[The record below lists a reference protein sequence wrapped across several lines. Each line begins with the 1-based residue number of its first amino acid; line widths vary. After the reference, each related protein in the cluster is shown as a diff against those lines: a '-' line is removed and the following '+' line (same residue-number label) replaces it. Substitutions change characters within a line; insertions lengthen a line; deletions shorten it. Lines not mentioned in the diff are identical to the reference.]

1 MFLFILYLSRH
12 PQMHHS
18 SHHQHHR
25 RYHQVVHLDLEAER
39 GNDIYNIMVI
49 IFKLDMTIVEKK
61 GDISPYVH
69 QHPHLFQSSISAINY
84 DIVNYINNVDHI
96 HQCISGRLKDHHV
109 ILVHQDMSVIH
120 CRYAHPPQRP
130 HRSPIEPFEIGYESE
145 DEFGNSPHISSRSS
159 DASTEML
166 QEESPFPMA
175 SQPPQHL
182 RGHLHHLHQLE
193 EKAPHILQPVVDIIN
208 ICIVEQTLNQR
219 DHHHPAGDNL
229 LHPLRHLHHRAQHL
243 PTHQCFFLSTSRRSN
258 QPFDLD
264 IIVIKEEEVDIIKKN
279 DREVIIIQVIKTTVQ
294 EHPGNSSHIMSDYH
308 QSIDFKRCIIAS
320 EFIMDKNICVMFI
333 YLQSCFTKELIIPL
347 KIILEK
353 ITQVGFDITLII
365 ENCRRRQHKCI
376 SNIVDFININEKEYF
391 PHLEEEHHIYLEE
404 NIMKHMP
411 NISHYSEEPSS
422 SFLNDFIT
430 SEGIR
435 GSHLRAYI
443 KKVIIK
449 SDIILDV
456 FNTLEHFAQR
466 GHQSSTI
473 IKLDSII
480 EYQLLDFTSISGPD
494 FFSVPSAI
502 NIDIMVIMEKLIEVM
517 HLWYTYHIYIFDMND
532 IIRSE
537 SSAEYHLLD
546 YTSISRLN
554 YSAPICVK
562 AELINKDIF
571 AEYHLLD
578 YICINGPNHI
588 SVNRVINLDINIK
601 AERFIRTICPS
612 HINLLINTYKVET
625 CLSHPN
631 GDISHIDYD
640 FNISYINF
648 HIVIKKKKFIRV
660 IFMPYINL
668 SYNNLDLIIEAERF
682 IRNHRYVYLVKN
694 INREVSSEVHNNYGK
709 FIRTDSII
717 LESIDESIP
726 YVHQHPHLFHHG
738 ASSMNT
744 SGKHIISV
752 QYPMVNQE
760 DSILTIPCVFI
771 SKYFILSEFIIDN
784 YFHIILITLHQ
795 WEALDI
801 THSCPSGNRA
811 RRFHRIEWNKTN
823 HLIIF
828 KNIDYRN
835 ITHQESDSLIK
846 HHYIGAKKGRIVNH
860 DIAADLSSRITIK
873 DLSIIDTIIYDTI
886 THHIDIYDSFGTI
899 IVDDIDLT
907 SVMKEY
913 ILIMLIDFMKQTS
926 VDIDLISS
934 EDIIVLDNV
943 IIEKEDIISWTD
955 IVNNLDI
962 QSFII
967 KHNLNNHQHFT
978 NIRQRDSVIL
988 NYLIL
993 TNIYDTYHL
1002 LISYI
1007 DISNNNLTMVGIMD
1021 HHFDQTIVNPVI
1033 SIQLCEPS
1041 QLNIIHF
1048 IDIASNI
1055 YYGLEFHIEHF
1066 IIHLE
1071 SYITYHLKAYFTL
1084 GITLVIIYLNQ
1095 LILEPYYT
1103 IIETEIIRNVDSDE
1117 TSYLDISTSEF
1128 YITVSDMIISV
1139 YPIINVG
1146 KEINSI
1152 EGTRVIIAVEAK
1164 TNIVIVQID
1173 SVFIKEETS
1182 SSGGHR
1188 TSLQRL
1194 TSLRKKG
1201 DIQAHPC

>member
-1 MFLFILYLSRH
+1 M
-12 PQMHHS
+12 
-18 SHHQHHR
+18 
-25 RYHQVVHLDLEAER
+25 
-39 GNDIYNIMVI
+39 
-49 IFKLDMTIVEKK
+49 
-61 GDISPYVH
+61 
-69 QHPHLFQSSISAINY
+69 
-84 DIVNYINNVDHI
+84 
-96 HQCISGRLKDHHV
+96 
-109 ILVHQDMSVIH
+109 
-120 CRYAHPPQRP
+120 
-130 HRSPIEPFEIGYESE
+130 
-145 DEFGNSPHISSRSS
+145 
-159 DASTEML
+159 
-166 QEESPFPMA
+166 
-175 SQPPQHL
+175 
-182 RGHLHHLHQLE
+182 
-193 EKAPHILQPVVDIIN
+193 
-208 ICIVEQTLNQR
+208 
-219 DHHHPAGDNL
+219 
-229 LHPLRHLHHRAQHL
+229 
-243 PTHQCFFLSTSRRSN
+243 
-258 QPFDLD
+258 
-264 IIVIKEEEVDIIKKN
+264 KKN

-294 EHPGNSSHIMSDYH
+294 EHPGNSSHIMSDNLK
-308 QSIDFKRCIIAS
+308 SIYLKRHTAS

-333 YLQSCFTKELIIPL
+333 YLQSCFTKELIIQL

-353 ITQVGFDITLII
+353 ITQVDFDITLII

-411 NISHYSEEPSS
+411 NISHYSKEPSS
-422 SFLNDFIT
+422 PFLNDFIT

-443 KKVIIK
+443 RKVIIK

-494 FFSVPSAI
+494 LFSVPSAI
-502 NIDIMVIMEKLIEVM
+502 NFDIMVIMEKLIEVM

-532 IIRSE
+532 ISKSE

-612 HINLLINTYKVET
+612 HISLFINSYRVET
-625 CLSHPN
+625 CSPHPN

-640 FNISYINF
+640 FNISYISIHSVF
-648 HIVIKKKKFIRV
+648 EKKKFIRV
-660 IFMPYINL
+660 IFKPYINL
-668 SYNNLDLIIEAERF
+668 SYNNLDLIVEAERF
-682 IRNHRYVYLVKN
+682 IMNHHRTHPMKN
-694 INREVSSEVHNNYGK
+694 INREVSSEVHNTYGK

-717 LESIDESIP
+717 LENIDESIP
-726 YVHQHPHLFHHG
+726 YVHQHPHLHHG

-744 SGKHIISV
+744 SGKHIIP
-752 QYPMVNQE
+752 Y
-760 DSILTIPCVFI
+760 IFL

-784 YFHIILITLHQ
+784 HFHIILVTLHQ

-801 THSCPSGNRA
+801 IHSCPSGNRA
-811 RRFHRIEWNKTN
+811 RRSHRIEWNKTN

-835 ITHQESDSLIK
+835 ITHQESDSLII
-846 HHYIGAKKGRIVNH
+846 HHYISAKKGRIVNH
-860 DIAADLSSRITIK
+860 DIAADLSSRTIIR

-886 THHIDIYDSFGTI
+886 AHHIDTYNSFGTI

-907 SVMKEY
+907 SVMKEH
-913 ILIMLIDFMKQTS
+913 IIIMLVDFMKQTS

-934 EDIIVLDNV
+934 EDITALDNV

-955 IVNNLDI
+955 IVNHLNI
-962 QSFII
+962 QSVINKYTF
-967 KHNLNNHQHFT
+967 NNHQNFT
-978 NIRQRDSVIL
+978 NLRQRDSVIL
-988 NYLIL
+988 NNIIL
-993 TNIYDTYHL
+993 TNIYDIYHL
-1002 LISYI
+1002 LISHLN
-1007 DISNNNLTMVGIMD
+1007 ISNNNFIMVGILD
-1021 HHFDQTIVNPVI
+1021 HHYIVNPVI
-1033 SIQLCEPS
+1033 SIQPCDHS
-1041 QLNIIHF
+1041 QLSIIHL

-1055 YYGLEFHIEHF
+1055 YYGLEVDIEHF

-1071 SYITYHLKAYFTL
+1071 SYITYHLKAYFIL

-1095 LILEPYYT
+1095 LIPELYCT
-1103 IIETEIIRNVDSDE
+1103 TIETEIIKNVDSDE
-1117 TSYLDISTSEF
+1117 TSYLDIMTSEL
-1128 YITVSDMIISV
+1128 YITISGMSISV
-1139 YPIINVG
+1139 HPIINVG
-1146 KEINSI
+1146 KEIHSI
-1152 EGTRVIIAVEAK
+1152 G
-1164 TNIVIVQID
+1164 
-1173 SVFIKEETS
+1173 IKKEVS
-1182 SSGGHR
+1182 SS
-1188 TSLQRL
+1188 
-1194 TSLRKKG
+1194 
-1201 DIQAHPC
+1201 

>member
-1 MFLFILYLSRH
+1 
-12 PQMHHS
+12 
-18 SHHQHHR
+18 
-25 RYHQVVHLDLEAER
+25 
-39 GNDIYNIMVI
+39 MVI
-49 IFKLDMTIVEKK
+49 
-61 GDISPYVH
+61 
-69 QHPHLFQSSISAINY
+69 Q
-84 DIVNYINNVDHI
+84 
-96 HQCISGRLKDHHV
+96 
-109 ILVHQDMSVIH
+109 
-120 CRYAHPPQRP
+120 
-130 HRSPIEPFEIGYESE
+130 
-145 DEFGNSPHISSRSS
+145 
-159 DASTEML
+159 
-166 QEESPFPMA
+166 
-175 SQPPQHL
+175 
-182 RGHLHHLHQLE
+182 
-193 EKAPHILQPVVDIIN
+193 
-208 ICIVEQTLNQR
+208 
-219 DHHHPAGDNL
+219 
-229 LHPLRHLHHRAQHL
+229 
-243 PTHQCFFLSTSRRSN
+243 
-258 QPFDLD
+258 
-264 IIVIKEEEVDIIKKN
+264 EEEVDIIKEN
-279 DREVIIIQVIKTTVQ
+279 DQKVIIINQIIKIIVQ

-308 QSIDFKRCIIAS
+308 QSIDFKRCIITS

-333 YLQSCFTKELIIPL
+333 YLQSCFTKELIIQL

-365 ENCRRRQHKCI
+365 ENCRRRQHNCI

-391 PHLEEEHHIYLEE
+391 PHLEEEHRIYLEE

-411 NISHYSEEPSS
+411 NISQHSKGPSS
-422 SFLNDFIT
+422 SFLNDLIT

-456 FNTLEHFAQR
+456 FNILEHFAQR

-480 EYQLLDFTSISGPD
+480 EYQLLDFTGISGPD

-502 NIDIMVIMEKLIEVM
+502 NIDIMVIMEKLIEVT
-517 HLWYTYHIYIFDMND
+517 HLWYTYHIYIFDMNN

-546 YTSISRLN
+546 YTSISRFN
-554 YSAPICVK
+554 FSAPTCVK

-578 YICINGPNHI
+578 YICINGSNHI

-612 HINLLINTYKVET
+612 HINLLINTYKAET
-625 CLSHPN
+625 CSSHPN
-631 GDISHIDYD
+631 GNISHIDYD
-640 FNISYINF
+640 FNISYISF

-660 IFMPYINL
+660 ICMPYINL

-682 IRNHRYVYLVKN
+682 IRNHRYAYLVKN
-694 INREVSSEVHNNYGK
+694 INREVSSEVHINYGK
-709 FIRTDSII
+709 FIRTDNII

-744 SGKHIISV
+744 SGKHIICV
-752 QYPMVNQE
+752 QYLMVNQE
-760 DSILTIPCVFI
+760 DFILTIPCVFI
-771 SKYFILSEFIIDN
+771 SKYFILNESIIDN
-784 YFHIILITLHQ
+784 YFHIILVTLHQ

-801 THSCPSGNRA
+801 IHSCPPGNRA
-811 RRFHRIEWNKTN
+811 RRFHRLEWNKTN
-823 HLIIF
+823 HLTIF

-835 ITHQESDSLIK
+835 ITHQKSDCLIN
-846 HHYIGAKKGRIVNH
+846 HHYIGAKKGHIVIH

-907 SVMKEY
+907 SMMKEY

-926 VDIDLISS
+926 VDIDLVSS

-955 IVNNLDI
+955 IVIKLDI

-967 KHNLNNHQHFT
+967 KHNLNHHQHFT
-978 NIRQRDSVIL
+978 NIPQKDSAIF

-1002 LISYI
+1002 LTSYM
-1007 DISNNNLTMVGIMD
+1007 DISNNNLIMVGIMD
-1021 HHFDQTIVNPVI
+1021 HHFDQTIIDPVI
-1033 SIQLCEPS
+1033 SIQLREQS

-1055 YYGLEFHIEHF
+1055 YYGLEFNIEYF
-1066 IIHLE
+1066 IVHLE
-1071 SYITYHLKAYFTL
+1071 SYITYHLKAYFIF

-1095 LILEPYYT
+1095 LILELYYT

-1117 TSYLDISTSEF
+1117 TSYLDIMTSEL
-1128 YITVSDMIISV
+1128 YITISDMSISV
-1139 YPIINVG
+1139 YPIINIG

-1164 TNIVIVQID
+1164 TNIVTVKIN

-1182 SSGGHR
+1182 SSWR
-1188 TSLQRL
+1188 T
-1194 TSLRKKG
+1194 
-1201 DIQAHPC
+1201 

>member
-1 MFLFILYLSRH
+1 M
-12 PQMHHS
+12 
-18 SHHQHHR
+18 
-25 RYHQVVHLDLEAER
+25 
-39 GNDIYNIMVI
+39 
-49 IFKLDMTIVEKK
+49 
-61 GDISPYVH
+61 
-69 QHPHLFQSSISAINY
+69 
-84 DIVNYINNVDHI
+84 
-96 HQCISGRLKDHHV
+96 
-109 ILVHQDMSVIH
+109 
-120 CRYAHPPQRP
+120 
-130 HRSPIEPFEIGYESE
+130 
-145 DEFGNSPHISSRSS
+145 
-159 DASTEML
+159 
-166 QEESPFPMA
+166 
-175 SQPPQHL
+175 
-182 RGHLHHLHQLE
+182 
-193 EKAPHILQPVVDIIN
+193 
-208 ICIVEQTLNQR
+208 
-219 DHHHPAGDNL
+219 
-229 LHPLRHLHHRAQHL
+229 
-243 PTHQCFFLSTSRRSN
+243 
-258 QPFDLD
+258 
-264 IIVIKEEEVDIIKKN
+264 KKN

-308 QSIDFKRCIIAS
+308 QSIDFKRCIIAN

-411 NISHYSEEPSS
+411 NISHYSKEPS

-443 KKVIIK
+443 KKVIIIIK

-494 FFSVPSAI
+494 LFSVSSAI
-502 NIDIMVIMEKLIEVM
+502 NIDIMVIMEELIEVM

-532 IIRSE
+532 ISKSE

-612 HINLLINTYKVET
+612 HINLFINNYKVET
-625 CLSHPN
+625 CSSHPN

-640 FNISYINF
+640 FNISYISI
-648 HIVIKKKKFIRV
+648 HIVFKKKKFIRV
-660 IFMPYINL
+660 IFMSYINL

-682 IRNHRYVYLVKN
+682 IRNHRYAYPVKN

-760 DSILTIPCVFI
+760 DSILTIPCIFI
-771 SKYFILSEFIIDN
+771 SKYFILSESIIDN
-784 YFHIILITLHQ
+784 HLHIILVTLHQ

-801 THSCPSGNRA
+801 IHSCPSGNRA
-811 RRFHRIEWNKTN
+811 RRLHRIEWNKTN
-823 HLIIF
+823 QFIIF
-828 KNIDYRN
+828 KNIDYKN

-846 HHYIGAKKGRIVNH
+846 HHYISAKKGRIVNH

-886 THHIDIYDSFGTI
+886 TYHIDIYDSFGTI

-907 SVMKEY
+907 SMMKEY

-934 EDIIVLDNV
+934 EDITVLDNV

-955 IVNNLDI
+955 TVNNLDI
-962 QSFII
+962 QSFIN
-967 KHNLNNHQHFT
+967 KHNLNNHQNFT

-988 NYLIL
+988 NNLIL
-993 TNIYDTYHL
+993 TNIYDIYHL

-1007 DISNNNLTMVGIMD
+1007 NISNNNLTMVGIMD
-1021 HHFDQTIVNPVI
+1021 HHFDQNIVNPVI
-1033 SIQLCEPS
+1033 SIQLCDHS
-1041 QLNIIHF
+1041 QLNIIHI

-1055 YYGLEFHIEHF
+1055 YYGLEVNIEHF

-1071 SYITYHLKAYFTL
+1071 SYITYHLKAYFIL

-1095 LILEPYYT
+1095 LIPELYRT

-1117 TSYLDISTSEF
+1117 TSYLDITISEP
-1128 YITVSDMIISV
+1128 YTTISGMSISA

-1152 EGTRVIIAVEAK
+1152 G
-1164 TNIVIVQID
+1164 
-1173 SVFIKEETS
+1173 IKKEVS
-1182 SSGGHR
+1182 SSWR
-1188 TSLQRL
+1188 T
-1194 TSLRKKG
+1194 
-1201 DIQAHPC
+1201 